1 MARLENELGI
11 SQYIG
16 SPAPAER
23 AITLIE
29 TVIASGVVIVLVLC
43 VASTTGNVRE
53 RSKNSVCLNNL
64 SRIGYANLIYAAN
77 DPTDPALPVHGAY
90 LLQDPGNPSCLGE
103 YEWGGKSGVG
113 QQGFVEGAVGENDI
127 LTSRYGTKA
136 GFGPAT
142 RPLNDILYGG
152 GLDDHLIPEFDPEG
166 AAADTQLDLFLNRCP
181 SDNGYTGI
189 HRPAFRDERRTSFDH
204 YGTSYAA
211 SLFRTSWVGGGP
223 IFSNSPYL
231 HRLSDVVAPATTIAY
246 MENNGRFAWDASP
259 PPPACTAILGND
271 GTPGTVHGWHGKD
284 WTFNAAF
291 LDGHASAIYMRGYH
305 IPKVLSDEYEQARST
320 CIIIRGEDWQLD
332 TLPQALTQTYMY
344 WNGAGGFC
352 GGRE

>member
-259 PPPACTAILGND
+259 HRRRARQSSATTAPPAPSTVGTAR
-271 GTPGTVHGWHGKD
+271 T
-284 WTFNAAF
+284 
-291 LDGHASAIYMRGYH
+291 GH
-305 IPKVLSDEYEQARST
+305 
-320 CIIIRGEDWQLD
+320 
-332 TLPQALTQTYMY
+332 LTQRSWTDTPAPFTCVGTTFRRCLAM
-344 WNGAGGFC
+344 NTNKRVRPALSFAGKTGSLIRFHK
-352 GGRE
+352 R